1 MAEFQL
7 LAEPGR
13 PVGSRPARRLRADG
27 RVPAIVYGRGVDP
40 VPVTVK
46 ARDLRAAL
54 STEAGLN
61 AVLSLQVEDKSYLTM
76 ARELQRHP
84 VRGTVVHVDFQ
95 VVDPNREISADVPIS
110 LVGEAVEL
118 HRADGVL
125 DQQLFGLPV
134 MARPADIPPHLEVDI
149 SALAIGTVIRVSEI
163 ALPDGVRTDLD
174 PESVV
179 VAGQPPR
186 VQIEELEGA
195 EAAEGEAEGEAAA
208 ASDAGESGAA
218 ASGGAGRDTEG
229 SSSGASEG

>member
-1 MAEFQL
+1 VAEVVL
-7 LAEPGR
+7 NAEPGR
-13 PVGSRPARRLRADG
+13 PVGTRPAKRLRADG
-27 RVPAIVYGRGVDP
+27 AVPAVVYGQGVEAFP
-40 VPVTVK
+40 VSVK

-61 AVLSLQVEDKSYLTM
+61 AVLSLRVDGQRFLTM

-125 DQQLFGLPV
+125 DQQLFSLPV
-134 MARPADIPPHLEVDI
+134 RARPADIPNNLEVDI
-149 SALAIGTVIRVSEI
+149 SEIVIGSAVRVSEI
-163 ALPDGVRTDLD
+163 ALPPGVSTDLD

-179 VAGQPPR
+179 AAGQAPR
-186 VQIEELEGA
+186 VVVEEVPEGEVAEGEAAEGVAAAGA
-195 EAAEGEAEGEAAA
+195 EAAEGGGGEAASA
-208 ASDAGESGAA
+208 
-218 ASGGAGRDTEG
+218 GAGGSG
-229 SSSGASEG
+229 SSDEG